1 MSSTGSSSLQVGG
14 LVSGLDT
21 NAIIDGLTNIEQTR
35 VNRAEA
41 QRDLIQK
48 QREAFNEL
56 ATRVYALSKQAEAL
70 SKADQFNLFKASSND
85 EDLATISAGENGSS
99 GAFDIVV
106 QQLATTQKASSRSFS
121 AVNVS
126 LGLTGTFELSR
137 SRDAIKND
145 PTKMTSTIEIK
156 STDALKDIVNKINAA
171 EGSGVK
177 ASILSL
183 NTGENRLVLTGV
195 DQGSDG
201 FFMKETSGDVLSNP
215 TGLGILSSQQSVR
228 TEFSLLQSVGGPA
241 SGTTLF
247 KDLFASIGGN
257 KMDAGDR
264 ITISGASADGTITA
278 TDFVIDPATST
289 VDDFLSQIRTAFGAN
304 TDVKLNQS
312 GEIVLSNTGAGTG
325 TMSMNL
331 AFVDQGAQSSMQLGG
346 TKQQNTFTNQIN
358 EGAKAFYLLDGM
370 AVSSQ
375 GNTDSNTVVGTNIE
389 LKKADPT
396 KTVKLG
402 LDIDKAGIKE
412 RINNF
417 VNEYN
422 SVMNFIKE
430 QSKVEVKDKDSKDTS
445 SGNKTTMVKGPLA
458 NEASVRRLK
467 SQLQSLMTTPVRE
480 LEGKTQYTSLARI
493 GITTNRQS
501 GILEIDDTDLNK
513 AMDADL
519 DGVKSLFIAN
529 GFSSNPQHSLGRY
542 DEKTTKSG
550 TYEINPDSDEFDT
563 DSTTGIS
570 FATATRQGDILISK
584 SGDSKGLSL
593 TAAIGSG
600 SGTFT
605 FSRGIASQ
613 LKMFIDNSKDPVSG
627 FFIKADQTYQSRI
640 TEYDKRI
647 TKLENQVD
655 NYRARLT
662 REFSSLELSMQKLN
676 SQNAAFLS
684 QMG

>member
-1 MSSTGSSSLQVGG
+1 MQVGG

-21 NAIIDGLTNIEQTR
+21 NSIIDGLTNIEQTR
-35 VNRAEA
+35 VKRAEA
-41 QRDLIQK
+41 KRDLVQK

-56 ATRVYALSKQAEAL
+56 ATRVYALSKQAESL
-70 SKADQFNLFKASSND
+70 SKTSQFNLFKASTND
-85 EDLATISAGENGSS
+85 EDLATISSGENGSA
-99 GAFDIVV
+99 GAFEVVV
-106 QQLATTQKASSRSFS
+106 QQLATTQKASSRSFA

-126 LGLTGTFELSR
+126 LGLSGTFEISR
-137 SRDAIKND
+137 SREAIKND
-145 PTKMTSTIEIK
+145 PTKKTTSVEIK
-156 STDALKDIVNKINAA
+156 STDALKDIVSKINAA
-171 EGSGVK
+171 DGSGVK

-201 FFMKETSGDVLSNP
+201 FYLKETAGDALSNP
-215 TGLGILSSQQSVR
+215 AGLGILNSQQSVR
-228 TEFSLLQSVGGPA
+228 TEFSLLKSSGGA
-241 SGTTLF
+241 AEGTTLVR
-247 KDLFASIGGN
+247 DLFASIGGN
-257 KMDAGDR
+257 KIDAGDR
-264 ITISGASADGTITA
+264 ITISGTSADGAVTA

-289 VDDFLSQIRTAFGAN
+289 VDDFLNQIRSTFGAN
-304 TDVKLNQS
+304 TEVKLNQS
-312 GEIVLSNTGAGTG
+312 GEIVLSNTGAGTA

-331 AFVDQGAQSSMQLGG
+331 SFVDQGAASSMQLGG
-346 TKQQNTFTNQIN
+346 TKQQNTFSNLIN
-358 EGAKAFYLLDGM
+358 EGTKAFYMLDGM

-375 GNTDSNTVVGTNIE
+375 SNTDSNTVVGTNIE

-402 LDIDKAGIKE
+402 LDIDKSGIKDK
-412 RINNF
+412 IKAF
-417 VNEYN
+417 VDEYN

-430 QSKVEVKDKDSKDTS
+430 QTKVEVKDKKDSSDDS
-445 SGNKTTMVKGPLA
+445 SEIASKGPLA
-458 NEASVRRLK
+458 NDSSVRRLK
-467 SQLQSLMTTPVRE
+467 SQLQALMTAPVKE
-480 LEGKTQYTSLARI
+480 LEGKTQYTSLSRI
-493 GITTNRQS
+493 GITTNRS
-501 GILEIDDTDLNK
+501 TSTLEIDDEVLDK
-513 AMDADL
+513 AMDTDL

-550 TYEINPDSDEFDT
+550 IYEVNPDSDEIDT
-563 DSTTGIS
+563 DPTTGVS
-570 FATATRQGDILISK
+570 YSTATRQGDILISK
-584 SGDSKGLSL
+584 TGDSKGLSL

-613 LKMFIDNSKDPVSG
+613 LKMFIDNAKDPISG
-627 FFIKADQTYQSRI
+627 FFVKTDQNYQSRL

-647 TKLENQVD
+647 TKLEDQVE

-662 REFSSLELSMQKLN
+662 REFASLEQSMQKLN

>member
-1 MSSTGSSSLQVGG
+1 MSSTSSSAMQVGG

-41 QRDLIQK
+41 KRELIQK

-70 SKADQFNLFKASSND
+70 SKSNQFNLFKASSND
-85 EDLATISAGENGSS
+85 EDIATVSAGENGSAGS
-99 GAFDIVV
+99 FEIVA

-126 LGLTGTFELSR
+126 LNLTGTFEVSR
-137 SRDAIKND
+137 SREAIKND
-145 PTKMTSTIEIK
+145 PTKKTTTIDIK
-156 STDALKDIVNKINAA
+156 ATDALKDIVNKINSA
-171 EGSGVK
+171 EGAGVK

-183 NTGENRLVLTGV
+183 SSGENRLVLTGL

-201 FFMKETSGDVLSNP
+201 FYLKETAGDALSNP
-215 TGLGILSSQQSVR
+215 AGLGILNATQSVR
-228 TEFSLLQSVGGPA
+228 TEFSMLKTVGGPA
-241 SGTTLF
+241 EGTTLF

-264 ITISGASADGTITA
+264 ITISGTSADGAVTS

-289 VDDFLSQIRTAFGAN
+289 VDQFLNQIRTTFGAN
-304 TDVKLNQS
+304 TEVKLNQS
-312 GEIVLSNTGAGTG
+312 GEIVLSNTGAGTA

-331 AFVDQGAQSSMQLGG
+331 TFVDQGAASSMQLGG
-346 TKQQNTFTNQIN
+346 TKAQNTFSNLIN
-358 EGAKAFYLLDGM
+358 EGTKAFYLLDGM

-375 GNTDSNTVVGTNIE
+375 SNTDSNTVVGTNIE

-396 KTVKLG
+396 KTIKLG

-412 RINNF
+412 KIQTF
-417 VNEYN
+417 VDEYN

-430 QSKVEVKDKDSKDTS
+430 QTKVEVKDKGEEDEKS
-445 SGNKTTMVKGPLA
+445 STTKGPLA

-467 SQLQSLMTTPVRE
+467 SQLQSLVTSPVKE

-493 GITTNRQS
+493 GITTNRS
-501 GILEIDDTDLNK
+501 TGTLEIDDSTLDK
-513 AMDADL
+513 AMNTDL

-529 GFSSNPQHSLGRY
+529 GFSSNPQHALGRY
-542 DEKTTKSG
+542 DERTTKSG
-550 TYEINPDSDEFDT
+550 TYEVRPDSDEIDT
-563 DSTTGIS
+563 DASAGVS
-570 FATATRQGDILISK
+570 WASATRQGDILMSK
-584 SGDSKGLSL
+584 TGDSKGLSI
-593 TAAIGSG
+593 TAPIGSG
-600 SGTFT
+600 NGTFT

-613 LKMFIDNSKDPVSG
+613 LKMFIDNSKDPVDG
-627 FFIKADQTYQSRI
+627 FFIKTDQTFQSRI

-647 TKLENQVD
+647 AKLEDQVE
-655 NYRARLT
+655 NYRSRLT
-662 REFSSLELSMQKLN
+662 REYASLEQNMQKLN